1 MQLAGSWEDSFPAWS
16 GQSTL
21 AWEHKITQRRVWEK
35 GKEKLFSLL
44 DFRCQKREYQNH
56 FSWPTE
62 GEISQTRSCMAQNEL
77 ILHFSASFFFFPTSP
92 PQKCLS
98 LSNILDEWN
107 EHIDCCSELELWSS
121 SALEESQGLI
131 RHAPLP
137 TKCDNLATWWQH
149 QGEIHDRGSW
159 VEGTDF
165 KAESLTKS
173 GIWYY
178 LSYHSLQAAPTPALL
193 KSGLWSDSL
202 RRIFS

>member
-77 ILHFSASFFFFPTSP
+77 ILQFSASFFFLPHLSPT
-92 PQKCLS
+92 
-98 LSNILDEWN
+98 EM
-107 EHIDCCSELELWSS
+107 
-121 SALEESQGLI
+121 
-131 RHAPLP
+131 
-137 TKCDNLATWWQH
+137 
-149 QGEIHDRGSW
+149 
-159 VEGTDF
+159 
-165 KAESLTKS
+165 
-173 GIWYY
+173 
-178 LSYHSLQAAPTPALL
+178 L
-193 KSGLWSDSL
+193 KS
-202 RRIFS
+202 

>member
-1 MQLAGSWEDSFPAWS
+1 MVRTVYPCLGTQNHPEESMGKGKGKTLLPSGFSLPKKGISKSFQLANGRWNIPDKELHGSKWINF
-16 GQSTL
+16 T
-21 AWEHKITQRRVWEK
+21 V
-35 GKEKLFSLL
+35 F
-44 DFRCQKREYQNH
+44 CQ
-56 FSWPTE
+56 
-62 GEISQTRSCMAQNEL
+62 
-77 ILHFSASFFFFPTSP
+77 FFFFPTSP